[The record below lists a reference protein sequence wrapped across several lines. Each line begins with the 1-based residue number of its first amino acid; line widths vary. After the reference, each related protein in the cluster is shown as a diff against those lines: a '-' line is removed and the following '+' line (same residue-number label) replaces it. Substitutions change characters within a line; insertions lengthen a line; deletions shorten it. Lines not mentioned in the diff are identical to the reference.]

1 MSENIAAASNNVR
14 LVASGNVHK
23 RPIAGVLTLKDSTYS
38 LASAVRA
45 DLTSKALKAIK
56 AVKLKTRYGEEWTKW
71 FKADHCV
78 ELDVFE
84 TLIGM
89 VGTRFVQAIGCP
101 HAVLCSLPLQPQSQW
116 GGKMWVQRGSKAPAR
131 SAHYTI
137 AKMTLYEIKWEC
149 RRVMMRIRVR
159 RLGGAGETPCACVG
173 HTSNNGVNPSKRR
186 RI

>member
-89 VGTRFVQAIGCP
+89 VGTDLFKLSAALTPFSAPFHFSLKANGAERCGYS
-101 HAVLCSLPLQPQSQW
+101 AVA
-116 GGKMWVQRGSKAPAR
+116 KAPAR

-159 RLGGAGETPCACVG
+159 RLGGAGKPHVRASVI
-173 HTSNNGVNPSKRR
+173 RR
-186 RI
+186 TMG